1 MPNVNDKLGAG
12 GTPAACARTA
22 RSVDRSNPPWATRSA
37 SILPFATVE
46 PLVRRIVAERL
57 GVDRDA
63 LAPAVSLT
71 DELAADSLDLLDVA
85 AAIEKECGVSL
96 PDRAVASLRTYQEL
110 VDAVAAAVAAAGR
123 RASGVPVF
131 ARTRV
136 VAAGDPA
143 GTRVERAGALTPYAV
158 EVLIED
164 VRHAGAGARV
174 EMELPA
180 DTGDEGLAVALGR
193 LGPLSARGIDVRIS
207 RPEARAAGR
216 TRLRA

>member
-1 MPNVNDKLGAG
+1 
-12 GTPAACARTA
+12 
-22 RSVDRSNPPWATRSA
+22 VDRSNPPWATRSA
-37 SILPFATVE
+37 SILPRATVE
-46 PLVRRIVAERL
+46 PLVHRIVAERL

-85 AAIEKECGVSL
+85 VALESECGVSL

-110 VDAVAAAVAAAGR
+110 VDVVATAIAAAGR
-123 RASGVPVF
+123 RASGSPVF

-136 VAAGDPA
+136 VAADPPC
-143 GTRVERAGALTPYAV
+143 TRIERAGALTPYAV

-180 DTGDEGLAVALGR
+180 DTGDEALADALGR
-193 LGPLSARGIDVRIS
+193 LGPLSSRGIDVRIRRERRS
-207 RPEARAAGR
+207 QPAA
-216 TRLRA
+216 

>member
-1 MPNVNDKLGAG
+1 MPIVNDKVGAG
-12 GTPAACARTA
+12 SNPAACARKA

-37 SILPFATVE
+37 SILSHATVE
-46 PLVRRIVAERL
+46 PLVRRIVADRL
-57 GVDRDA
+57 GVDREA

-85 AAIEKECGVSL
+85 VALETECGVSL
-96 PDRAVASLRTYQEL
+96 PDRAVASVRTYRDL
-110 VDAVAAAVAAAGR
+110 VDAVAAAVATTGR
-123 RASGVPVF
+123 RAADPAVF

-136 VAAGDPA
+136 VPAGDPP
-143 GTRVERAGALTPYAV
+143 GTRIERVGALTPYAI

-180 DTGDEGLAVALGR
+180 DTGDDGVAAAVGR
-193 LGPLSARGIDVRIS
+193 LGPLSARGIDVRVRRS
-207 RPEARAAGR
+207 RMRA
-216 TRLRA
+216 

>member
-1 MPNVNDKLGAG
+1 MPIVNDNLGAG
-12 GTPAACARTA
+12 STPAACARTA

-37 SILPFATVE
+37 SILPRATVE

-85 AAIEKECGVSL
+85 VALESECGVSL

-110 VDAVAAAVAAAGR
+110 VDVVATAIAAAGR
-123 RASGVPVF
+123 RASGWPVF

-136 VAAGDPA
+136 VAADPPC
-143 GTRVERAGALTPYAV
+143 TRIERAGALTPYAV

-180 DTGDEGLAVALGR
+180 DTGDEALAAALGR
-193 LGPLSARGIDVRIS
+193 LGPLSSRGIDVRIRRERRS
-207 RPEARAAGR
+207 QPAA
-216 TRLRA
+216 